1 MSASHPDRGASRSR
15 SAVSLVEVLIT
26 LFILALALV
35 PIISMFSSTH
45 RIGHSARRMVDVTLH
60 VQTLL
65 EALAELEPADF
76 PIVTPGQETIL
87 LADAGGGVGAGASP
101 RYQEVVEFFTTRPV
115 PVEGMKRTVIARRLP
130 SGELA
135 VRVEVEWDAVVGE
148 TKTQQK
154 LVLPMLS
161 TPRNWQ

>member
-1 MSASHPDRGASRSR
+1 MSASRREGL
-15 SAVSLVEVLIT
+15 SLVEVLIT
-26 LFILALALV
+26 LFILAVALV

-45 RIGHSARRMVDVTLH
+45 RIGHSARRLVDVTMH

-65 EALAELEPADF
+65 EALAELEPQDF
-76 PIVTPGQETIL
+76 PVVTPGQETIL
-87 LADAGGGVGAGASP
+87 LADAGGGAGAAASP

-130 SGELA
+130 TGELA
-135 VRVEVEWDAVVGE
+135 VRVEVEWDRVVGE
-148 TKTQQK
+148 ARTQHR

>member
-1 MSASHPDRGASRSR
+1 MSDSRREAPVRRRG
-15 SAVSLVEVLIT
+15 VSLVEVLLT
-26 LFILALALV
+26 LFILALALI

-45 RIGHSARRMVDVTLH
+45 RIGHSARRLVDVTLH

-76 PIVTPGQETIL
+76 PVITPGQETIL
-87 LADAGGGVGAGASP
+87 LADAGGGASAGASA

-115 PVEGMKRTVIARRLP
+115 PVEGMKRTVIARRLA
-130 SGELA
+130 SGELS
-135 VRVEVEWDAVVGE
+135 VRVEAEWDAVVGE
-148 TKTQQK
+148 SRTQQR

>member
-1 MSASHPDRGASRSR
+1 MFVSRRDRRG
-15 SAVSLVEVLIT
+15 VSLVEVLLT
-26 LFILALALV
+26 LFILALAMI

-45 RIGHSARRMVDVTLH
+45 RIGHSARRLVDVTLH

-76 PIVTPGQETIL
+76 PTVTRNQELIL
-87 LADAGGGVGAGASP
+87 LADAGGGANAGSSA

-115 PVEGMKRTVIARRLP
+115 PVEGMKRTVIAKRLDT
-130 SGELA
+130 GELA

-148 TKTQQK
+148 SKTKQQ
-154 LVLPMLS
+154 LVLPMLA

>member
-1 MSASHPDRGASRSR
+1 MSAFRLDRK
-15 SAVSLVEVLIT
+15 AVSLVEVLLT
-26 LFILALALV
+26 LFILALAMI

-45 RIGHSARRMVDVTLH
+45 RIGHSARRLVDVTLH

-76 PIVTPGQETIL
+76 PAVTRNQEIIL
-87 LADAGGGVGAGASP
+87 LADAGGGASSGTSP

-115 PVEGMKRTVIARRLP
+115 PVEGMKRTVIAKRLDT
-130 SGELA
+130 GELS

-148 TKTQQK
+148 SRTRQS

>member
-1 MSASHPDRGASRSR
+1 MSGSHPERRG
-15 SAVSLVEVLIT
+15 VSLVEVMLT
-26 LFILALALV
+26 LFILSMALV
-35 PIISMFSSTH
+35 PIITMFSNTH
-45 RIGHSARRMVDVTLH
+45 RIGHSARRLVDVTLH

-76 PIVTPGQETIL
+76 PPVVPDQEVIL
-87 LADAGGGVGAGASP
+87 LADAGGGASASP
-101 RYQEVVEFFTTRPV
+101 SARYAEVAEFFTTRSV
-115 PVEGMKRTVIARRLP
+115 PVEGMKRTVIARRLRT
-130 SGELA
+130 GELA